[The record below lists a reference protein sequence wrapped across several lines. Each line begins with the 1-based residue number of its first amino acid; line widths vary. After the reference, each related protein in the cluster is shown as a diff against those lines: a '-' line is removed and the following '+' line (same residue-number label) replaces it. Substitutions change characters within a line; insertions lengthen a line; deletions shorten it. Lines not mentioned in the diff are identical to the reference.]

1 MVPLKIF
8 WHLHYRWKFSL
19 IISVAMHAKSASS
32 QNESLAQMQDDTQH
46 PIRETSCT
54 DGAAQNARSSPL
66 AATFPP
72 TSSKST
78 STQSSG
84 KRARHFL
91 CIRLQSWCII
101 CLCADCSS
109 HDYGAHQCDNGNARK
124 GNRWGRELIWEY
136 NVVAAQK
143 SNKHI
148 SAHTETTT
156 QLVKNGQR
164 QRRQIKTHCKQK
176 A

>member
-1 MVPLKIF
+1 MCSLEAIRETFSPLFFAQMVPLKIF

-19 IISVAMHAKSASS
+19 IISVAMHSKSASS
-32 QNESLAQMQDDTQH
+32 QNESLVQMQDDTQH

-72 TSSKST
+72 TSSS

-91 CIRLQSWCII
+91 CIRLQFWCII
-101 CLCADCSS
+101 CLCQHRADCSS
-109 HDYGAHQCDNGNARK
+109 HNCGAH
-124 GNRWGRELIWEY
+124 
-136 NVVAAQK
+136 
-143 SNKHI
+143 
-148 SAHTETTT
+148 
-156 QLVKNGQR
+156 
-164 QRRQIKTHCKQK
+164 
-176 A
+176 